1 MASVRRRVRTLASLP
16 ASVAPSRASSGGPPI
31 RKNSVSGMIVSQ
43 PSRDL
48 VREMAVLS
56 PATGVTMAG
65 LPDTAEPPWVS
76 WPARSATASTRSNI
90 SRRGRKRGSIWRMV
104 CGARASQSVAGPHAA
119 FTAAATD
126 AHTTSMTSA
135 AARPRRRPQLCS
147 RSTAGVSSSVKNTAI
162 ATGISTSCAKYT
174 TTPAPMMATS
184 QTALTSLGSG
194 RSSVL
199 AGIGAQCRRYTDA
212 AAGARA
218 VAVRR
223 FGSAAKSGKSYRGI
237 HGSHGYNRAS
247 LAEAFAEAV
256 MEQKSPR
263 RIVVADDNED
273 SAESFA
279 MLLSFSGHEVR
290 VAHDGAAA
298 LDAVRDFRPDFA
310 FLDIGMPG
318 LTGYEVAQAVR
329 AEPWGREV
337 KLIAVTGWGQPDDR
351 LRARTAG
358 FDRHLIKP
366 IDPAEV
372 DRLLD
377 A

>member
-1 MASVRRRVRTLASLP
+1 L
-16 ASVAPSRASSGGPPI
+16 
-31 RKNSVSGMIVSQ
+31 
-43 PSRDL
+43 
-48 VREMAVLS
+48 
-56 PATGVTMAG
+56 
-65 LPDTAEPPWVS
+65 
-76 WPARSATASTRSNI
+76 
-90 SRRGRKRGSIWRMV
+90 
-104 CGARASQSVAGPHAA
+104 
-119 FTAAATD
+119 
-126 AHTTSMTSA
+126 
-135 AARPRRRPQLCS
+135 
-147 RSTAGVSSSVKNTAI
+147 
-162 ATGISTSCAKYT
+162 
-174 TTPAPMMATS
+174 
-184 QTALTSLGSG
+184 
-194 RSSVL
+194 
-199 AGIGAQCRRYTDA
+199 DA
-212 AAGARA
+212 A
-218 VAVRR
+218 
-223 FGSAAKSGKSYRGI
+223 
-237 HGSHGYNRAS
+237 HGYNRAF

-298 LDAVRDFRPDFA
+298 LDAVRDFRPDVA

-318 LTGYEVAQAVR
+318 LTGYEVAEAVR
-329 AEPWGREV
+329 AEPWGSEV
-337 KLIAVTGWGQPDDR
+337 TLIAVTGWGQPDDR